1 MYRLDKWFP
10 DIRFP
15 RMALIRQN
23 IPSPRLDDFLSEI
36 RRELRRIGLDSKIKP
51 GMRIAITAGSRG
63 IAHYPEILA
72 TIVDEVKKVGGI
84 PFLVPAMGSHGG
96 ATVEGQLE
104 VLRELGITSDSVG
117 APILATMEV
126 EEVGRIDGA
135 IPVYVDKYAAKA
147 DGIIVVGRVKPH
159 TDFKDRIESGLM
171 KMMAIGLGKQK
182 GAETIHMYKSEGYHR
197 LIPLAAK
204 LIMEKL
210 PILFGLAIVEN
221 AFHEIAIVKAIEPK
235 DIEEEEAKLLEKAKE
250 LLARIPFKDIDVLII
265 DEIGKDISG
274 AGMDTNV
281 IGRFWLPGE
290 SDPRTPSI
298 KVIVVLDLTE
308 KSRGNAVGIGLADIT
323 TEKLVRK
330 IDYRATFINALTSGH
345 TITAKI
351 PIFLPTDRD
360 AIAAA
365 LHLCRPIDPME
376 AKVVRIKNTLELE
389 RIWISESLY
398 YMAMKDPMLRD
409 RIQVLKE
416 PEDIMFDE
424 QGNIL
429 PKHY

>member
-1 MYRLDKWFP
+1 MNAWFP
-10 DIRFP
+10 EARFP
-15 RMALIRQN
+15 RMALIRQR
-23 IPSPRLDDFLSEI
+23 IASPKLEDFVSEI
-36 RRELRRIGLDSKIKP
+36 RCELRRIGLADKVKP

-72 TIVDEVKKVGGI
+72 TVVEEVRKAGGN

-96 ATVEGQLE
+96 ATAEGQLE
-104 VLRELGITSDSVG
+104 VLRELGITPDSVG

-126 EEVGRIDGA
+126 EEVGRIDGS
-135 IPVYVDKYAAKA
+135 IPVYVDRYASKA
-147 DGIIVVGRVKPH
+147 DGIIIVGRVKPH

-197 LIPLAAK
+197 LIPAAAR

-210 PILFGLAIVEN
+210 PILLGLAVVEN

-281 IGRFWLPGE
+281 VGRFWLPGE
-290 SDPRTPSI
+290 NDPRTPNI

-308 KSRGNAVGIGLADIT
+308 KSHGNAVGIGLADIT
-323 TEKLVRK
+323 TERLVRK
-330 IDYRATFINALTSGH
+330 IDYRSTFINALTSGH
-345 TITAKI
+345 PITAKI
-351 PIFLPTDRD
+351 PIFLPSDRD

-376 AKVVRIKNTLELE
+376 AKIVRIKNTLELE
-389 RIWISESLY
+389 RMWISESLY
-398 YMAMKDPMLRD
+398 ERVKRDPELGGKIEILR
-409 RIQVLKE
+409 E
-416 PEDIMFDE
+416 PEDIRFDE
-424 QGNIL
+424 KGNL
-429 PKHY
+429 LHGYY

>member
-1 MYRLDKWFP
+1 LTVWFP
-10 DIRFP
+10 EIKFP
-15 RMALIRQN
+15 RMALIRQ
-23 IPSPRLDDFLSEI
+23 IIDSPKLDDFVSEI
-36 RRELRRIGLDSKIKP
+36 RRELGRIGLRSMVKP

-72 TIVDEVKKVGGI
+72 TIVDEVRKAGGI
-84 PFLVPAMGSHGG
+84 PFLIPAMGSHGG

-104 VLRELGITSDSVG
+104 VLRELGITPDRVG

-126 EEVGRIDGA
+126 EEVGRIDGG
-135 IPVYVDKYAAKA
+135 IPVYVDKYAVKA

-171 KMMAIGLGKQK
+171 KMMAIGLGKHK

-197 LIPLAAK
+197 LIPLAAR

-250 LLARIPFKDIDVLII
+250 LLARIPFKDIDVLIV

-281 IGRFWLPGE
+281 VGRFWLPGE

-308 KSRGNAVGIGLADIT
+308 KSHGNAVGIGLADIT

-330 IDYRATFINALTSGH
+330 IDYRSTFINSLTSGH

-360 AIAAA
+360 AVAAA
-365 LHLCRPIDPME
+365 LYLCRPIDPRE
-376 AKVVRIKNTLELE
+376 ARVVRIKNTLELE

-398 YMAMKDPMLRD
+398 DLVVKDPMFKG
-409 RIQVLKE
+409 RIEVLKE
-416 PEDIMFDE
+416 PEDMVFDE
-424 QGNIL
+424 HGDIL